1 VVIKIISHLA
11 HEMIS
16 VCQQTGASLKV
27 FTRGFMFYY
36 FLYISYFFA
45 IYLTIF
51 SQFIVIVSG
60 DLNYG
65 PDGNAAFGMG
75 RTSFW
80 RTCLVSFIT
89 LLKQNNPSTKKYQT
103 FSSIFIVIV
112 VCVFFCS
119 TCLCV
124 SVLLFFYFFISQTT
138 VGVM

>member
-1 VVIKIISHLA
+1 MSTDRGVVKGFHPGVYVLLFFIHL
-11 HEMIS
+11 
-16 VCQQTGASLKV
+16 
-27 FTRGFMFYY
+27 
-36 FLYISYFFA
+36 YFFP

-65 PDGNAAFGMG
+65 PDGNAVFRMG

>member
-89 LLKQNNPSTKKYQT
+89 LLKQNNPSTKNIKL
-103 FSSIFIVIV
+103 FLLFLLLLLFA
-112 VCVFFCS
+112 CFFVRLAFAF
-119 TCLCV
+119 LCYF
-124 SVLLFFYFFISQTT
+124 FFYFFISQTT